1 MAKAY
6 VTNLD
11 VNRIMNK
18 LGTTAWLTMRK
29 MSYDAYTAAVATT
42 PVDTGRARGSWSINE
57 GSGKNADIGP
67 QAKSGSVDA
76 AKAKANAQAM
86 GNARAIFGK
95 TMRIDRIPVLV
106 VSNYVDYIN
115 YLNDGTTKMKG
126 HHMAEHAIAAAKG
139 KAKFI

>member
-11 VNRIMNK
+11 VKRIMNK

-57 GSGKNADIGP
+57 GSGKNADVG
-67 QAKSGSVDA
+67 QQTKGGSRDA
-76 AKAKANAQAM
+76 ATARANAQAM
-86 GNARAIFGK
+86 GNARAVFGK
-95 TMRIDRIPVLV
+95 TIRIDRLPILV

-115 YLNDGTTKMKG
+115 YLNDGTNRTKG